1 MRAFRVA
8 YDGRRYYGFQR
19 QPDVP
24 TVEDAIFDALD
35 ALEVTDGGTPPG
47 YAAAGRTDAGVSALA
62 QTVAFEAPDWLTP
75 HALNGQLPDE
85 VWSWAAA
92 DAPGDFHARHDAR
105 SRSYRYYLH
114 ADGLSADR
122 ARDALDALSGEHD
135 VHNLTTDDENTVR
148 SVDTALAV
156 ERDPPTDAEFFVL
169 TFTAGGF
176 PRNYVRRATELVREV
191 ASGESGLDRVE
202 RVLGPEALDGR
213 EGVPPASP
221 YPLVLS
227 DVSYDLD
234 FAVDEDGAAS
244 ARTFFDG
251 RHREAAARARV
262 AGFVAD
268 QVR

>member
-24 TVEDAIFDALD
+24 TVEDAIHDALVE
-35 ALEVTDGGTPPG
+35 LEVTDGGAPSG

-92 DAPGDFHARHDAR
+92 DAPDGFHARHDAH

-135 VHNLTTDDENTVR
+135 FHNLTSDDENTVR
-148 SVDTALAV
+148 SVDAGLSIEGA
-156 ERDPPTDAEFFVL
+156 FFVL

-176 PRNYVRRATELVREV
+176 PRNLVRRATELVREV
-191 ASGESGLDRVE
+191 ASGESGLDRVD

-213 EGVPPASP
+213 EGVPPAPP

-234 FAVDEDGAAS
+234 FTTDEAGADS
-244 ARTFFDG
+244 ARTFFED
-251 RHREAAARARV
+251 RHREAASRARV

-268 QVR
+268 QID

>member
-24 TVEDAIFDALD
+24 TVEDAIHDAL
-35 ALEVTDGGTPPG
+35 AELEVTDGGTPPG

-92 DAPGDFHARHDAR
+92 DAPEDFHARHDAS

-122 ARDALDALSGEHD
+122 AREALDALSGEHD
-135 VHNLTTDDENTVR
+135 FHNLTTDDENTVR
-148 SVDTALAV
+148 SVDAALSV
-156 ERDPPTDAEFFVL
+156 DAGFFVL

-176 PRNYVRRATELVREV
+176 PRNFVRRATELVREV
-191 ASGESGLDRVE
+191 ASGDAGLDRVD
-202 RVLGPEALDGR
+202 RVLGSGALDGR

-227 DVSYDLD
+227 DVGYEID
-234 FAVDEDGAAS
+234 FAVDEDGADS
-244 ARTFFDG
+244 ARTFFEG
-251 RHREAAARARV
+251 RHRAAASRARV

-268 QVR
+268 QIR

>member
-24 TVEDAIFDALD
+24 TVEDALLDAL
-35 ALEVTDGGTPPG
+35 ASLEVTDGRTPPG

-92 DAPGDFHARHDAR
+92 DAPDGFHARHDAI

-114 ADGLSADR
+114 ADGLSPDR
-122 ARDALDALSGEHD
+122 ARAALDALSGEHD
-135 VHNLTTDDENTVR
+135 VHNLTTDDEHTVR
-148 SVDTALAV
+148 AV
-156 ERDPPTDAEFFVL
+156 EAELTVERGPPPEREFFVL

-176 PRNYVRRATELVREV
+176 PRNFVRRATELVREV

-213 EGVPPASP
+213 EGVPPAPP

-227 DVSYDLD
+227 DVTYDLD
-234 FAVDEDGAAS
+234 FVVDEDGADS
-244 ARTFFDG
+244 ARTFFEG

-268 QVR
+268 RIR